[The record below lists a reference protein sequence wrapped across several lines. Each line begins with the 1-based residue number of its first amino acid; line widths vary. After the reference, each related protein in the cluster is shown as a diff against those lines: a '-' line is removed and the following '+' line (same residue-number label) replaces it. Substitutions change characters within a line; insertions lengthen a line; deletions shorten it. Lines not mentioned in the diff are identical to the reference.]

1 MTTASTV
8 RIRLPTMG
16 VSSPPS
22 EPGGGVI
29 SVKTA
34 SESPL
39 NPSHKST
46 TRITISQPTPNN
58 VAASDRL
65 SMMPLRRRRAAER
78 LAFMG
83 AFDSGPG
90 TATHVAG
97 YCAEDEEGEEKYQ
110 AQA

>member
-1 MTTASTV
+1 MGVPMTTASTV

-16 VSSPPS
+16 LSSPPS

-65 SMMPLRRRRAAER
+65 SMMPLRRRGAAR
-78 LAFMG
+78 LLLM
-83 AFDSGPG
+83 
-90 TATHVAG
+90 VAS
-97 YCAEDEEGEEKYQ
+97 APAPDNQQHE
-110 AQA
+110 AAHR